1 MKKRFALSAVSRSDV
16 LTQASTLAQTRAT
29 LPPLQKQLAQARN
42 QLMIYLGRFPNQD
55 KAESFEL
62 ASLHLPEELPLS
74 LPSKL
79 VEQRPDVRASEA
91 QLHEAS
97 ANIGVAIANQLPQFS
112 ITSTLGSTSTAFD
125 ALFSPG
131 TAVWSIAGSIT
142 QTIFDAGATEHRKRS
157 AVAAYDQAAAQ
168 YRGTVLSAFQDV
180 ANALCALQ
188 FDADALKAQATA
200 EKIAFDSLDLAQRQY
215 RLGAI
220 DHLTLLNAQQ
230 TYQQALINLVQAR
243 ANRYADTVALY
254 QALGGGWWNRSD
266 VLAPPRSSAIEI
278 FQ

>member
-1 MKKRFALSAVSRSDV
+1 V
-16 LTQASTLAQTRAT
+16 
-29 LPPLQKQLAQARN
+29 
-42 QLMIYLGRFPNQD
+42 RFPATPPFRQ
-55 KAESFEL
+55 
-62 ASLHLPEELPLS
+62 P
-74 LPSKL
+74 
-79 VEQRPDVRASEA
+79 
-91 QLHEAS
+91 
-97 ANIGVAIANQLPQFS
+97 
-112 ITSTLGSTSTAFD
+112 TSTAFD

-168 YRGTVLSAFQDV
+168 NRGTVLSAFQDV

-230 TYQQALINLVQAR
+230 TYQNALLGRVR
-243 ANRYADTVALY
+243 AQGTRYSDTTALF

-266 VLAPPRSSAIEI
+266 VAPGTEGKPDRFALPP
-278 FQ
+278 FQDVRLPITR